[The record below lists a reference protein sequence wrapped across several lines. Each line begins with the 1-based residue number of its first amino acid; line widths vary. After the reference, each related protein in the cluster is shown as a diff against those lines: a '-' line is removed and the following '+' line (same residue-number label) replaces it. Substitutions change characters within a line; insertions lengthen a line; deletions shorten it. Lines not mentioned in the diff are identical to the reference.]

1 MPLRS
6 SDLETRAD
14 MEKAMNEIEDL
25 FGAAKDEVSGRR
37 RLVCV
42 CGETNIPLV

>member
-1 MPLRS
+1 
-6 SDLETRAD
+6 

-37 RLVCV
+37 RTCSVCL
-42 CGETNIPLV
+42 ETNNPFV